1 MSAHTFEPSISRK
14 GLVTL
19 SGAVWSLAG
28 IMLFV
33 RAIIMID
40 TLTPLGIGLIIVGL
54 AVGALKSRFVL
65 AKVARRNIERIK
77 TMSPDKDKICLFA
90 FQPPMSYLLI
100 AIMIGAGVTLRHF
113 YPHSIYVIA
122 LYFAIGAALLYSG
135 IEYFRNA
142 TSV

>member
-1 MSAHTFEPSISRK
+1 MSAHRFEPAMSRK

-28 IMLFV
+28 VILFV

-40 TLTPLGIGLIIVGL
+40 TLTPFGIGLIVIGL

-65 AKVARRNIERIK
+65 AKVARKNIERIK

-90 FQPPMSYLLI
+90 FQPPLSYLLI
-100 AIMIGAGVTLRHF
+100 GIMIGAGVTLRHF

-135 IEYFRNA
+135 LEYFRNA
-142 TSV
+142 GRV